1 MSTVVNNHRSRK
13 GKSDGGA
20 SPAEILIR
28 CCTEIVR
35 GLLDAHANNQSI
47 NLNALK
53 AKIAKKYGCSV
64 TPRLVDIIAAV
75 PAEARDILLPKLR
88 AKPVRTASG
97 VSSLADQFSKK
108 NYETQPIAVRRLPL
122 LRSCQNHIDA
132 LISL

>member
-1 MSTVVNNHRSRK
+1 MSTVVEHRSKK
-13 GKSDGGA
+13 GGKNGGA

-35 GLLDAHANNQSI
+35 ALLDAHSNNQSI

-53 AKIAKKYGCSV
+53 AKIAKKYGCAAM
-64 TPRLVDIIAAV
+64 PRLVDIIAAV

-97 VSSLADQFSKK
+97 VS
-108 NYETQPIAVRRLPL
+108 
-122 LRSCQNHIDA
+122 
-132 LISL
+132 